1 MHGSIQ
7 RRLSVAMNWSVAR
20 MANLDARERYED
32 SFALTQEFREW
43 ILCLDDQPELLAE
56 SVLWFRRSCQGGHW
70 AIVLQERVCA
80 IGPVGSKTDTVKSK
94 AFFRIYPSRPASF
107 WSPGHFLGPMPAEAG
122 PTSQGRGPRLKPK

>member
-20 MANLDARERYED
+20 ITNLDARERYED

-56 SVLWFRRSCQGGHW
+56 SVLIVPKVFPGGRLGDRLGGEGLRDW
-70 AIVLQERVCA
+70 
-80 IGPVGSKTDTVKSK
+80 S
-94 AFFRIYPSRPASF
+94 
-107 WSPGHFLGPMPAEAG
+107 SPGP
-122 PTSQGRGPRLKPK
+122 GRTD